1 MTASEKGSQSSHGWV
16 KPVCAV
22 VGVAVVC
29 GTGVYLVN
37 KTGGAEMVKALA
49 PALAAVV
56 VLAK

>member
-1 MTASEKGSQSSHGWV
+1 MTASEKAASPAMAWV

-22 VGVAVVC
+22 GGVAVVC

-37 KTGGAEMVKALA
+37 KTGGAEMVKALV

>member
-1 MTASEKGSQSSHGWV
+1 MSASEKRSPADQAWV

-22 VGVAVVC
+22 GGVAVVC
-29 GTGVYLVN
+29 GTGIYLVN
-37 KTGGAEMVKALA
+37 KAGGAEMVKALG